1 MLGFLK
7 MLLNLTLAPAKG
19 WEDVEESSPASR
31 ATLTRGLLPLLGIT
45 AVAVFARAF
54 HIQGL
59 TPGLLI
65 IGAITT
71 FFKFFISYYIA
82 LFLMSWF
89 MPAFIPV
96 DRYNDERVS
105 NFCSLSLGLLAVISI
120 LSDCVPVELSLVRFL
135 PVYVIIV
142 MWQGRNY
149 LGIMP
154 EKHIKYIVCAS
165 VSILAPL
172 GLLDMLFGL
181 FN

>member
-19 WEDVEESSPASR
+19 WEDVEKSSPSPR
-31 ATLTRGLLPLLGIT
+31 ATLTHGLLPLLGIT

-54 HIQGL
+54 HVQDL

-65 IGAITT
+65 IGATVT
-71 FFKFFISYYIA
+71 FIKFFIAYYIA

-89 MPAFIPV
+89 MPALIPV
-96 DRYNDERVS
+96 DSYDEGRIS
-105 NFCSLSLGLLAVISI
+105 NFCSLCLGLLAVISI

-142 MWQGRNY
+142 MWQGRGY
-149 LGIMP
+149 LAITPG
-154 EKHIKYIVCAS
+154 KQIKYIVYAS
-165 VSILAPL
+165 LSILAPL
-172 GLLDMLFGL
+172 ALLDMLFGL